1 MYIMVKMLDPRNI
14 YRSKR
19 RSLALFV
26 DLNGNLIVKAPERL
40 AENKIFDFVKSKEAW
55 IKSRQHQIR
64 QNSYI
69 NRNVVTHNSFL
80 FLGQE
85 HVPVISQRAKQ
96 VTRQDGVLL
105 IPTKY
110 QGEQVLKKIEKWFK
124 QQSEVV
130 FSERVRYF
138 ANRLNMQ
145 PSEVAINNNKTRW
158 GSCDSK
164 RRINLNWRAV
174 MLPPNL
180 FDYIV
185 VHEFCHLLEFN
196 HTKNFWNIVETI
208 LPDWRVLRKHL
219 KQMNWVL
226 MLFRKNL

>member
-1 MYIMVKMLDPRNI
+1 MLDPRNI

-19 RSLALFV
+19 KTLALFV
-26 DLNGNLIVKAPERL
+26 DLHGNLIVKAPERL
-40 AENKIFDFVKSKEAW
+40 PDSKIFDFVKSKQDW
-55 IKSRQHQIR
+55 IATRQHQLK

-69 NRNVVTHNSFL
+69 NRNVASQNSYL
-80 FLGQE
+80 FMGQE
-85 HVPVISQRAKQ
+85 LVPVISQRIKQ
-96 VTRQDGVLL
+96 ISRQDGVLL
-105 IPTKY
+105 IPAKF
-110 QGEQVLKKIEKWFK
+110 QSDKVVSKIEKWFK
-124 QQSEVV
+124 AQAEIILN
-130 FSERVRYF
+130 ERVRYF
-138 ANRLNMQ
+138 AARLNMQ

-158 GSCDSK
+158 GSCDTK

-174 MLPPNL
+174 CLAPNL

-196 HTKNFWNIVETI
+196 HTKNFWTIVQTI

-226 MLFRKNL
+226 MLFRK

>member
-1 MYIMVKMLDPRNI
+1 MLDPRNI
-14 YRSKR
+14 YRSR
-19 RSLALFV
+19 RKTLALFV
-26 DLNGNLIVKAPERL
+26 DLHGNLIVKAPERL
-40 AENKIFDFVKSKEAW
+40 PEGKIFDFVKTKREW
-55 IKSRQHQIR
+55 ILARQHQIR

-85 HVPVISQRAKQ
+85 VVPVLSQKAKQ
-96 VTRQDGVLL
+96 IAKQDSVL
-105 IPTKY
+105 IVPAKFS
-110 QGEQVLKKIEKWFK
+110 GEQILKKIEKWFR
-124 QQSEVV
+124 QQATTILN
-130 FSERVRYF
+130 ERVRYF
-138 ANRLNMQ
+138 AGKLNMQ
-145 PSEVAINNNKTRW
+145 PSAVAINNNKTRW

-164 RRINLNWRAV
+164 RKINLNWRAV
-174 MLPPNL
+174 MLPPPL

-196 HTKNFWNIVETI
+196 HTKNFWAIVETI

-226 MLFRKNL
+226 MLFRK

>member
-1 MYIMVKMLDPRNI
+1 MLDPRNI

-19 RSLALFV
+19 KTLALFV
-26 DLNGNLIVKAPERL
+26 DLHGNLIVKAPERL
-40 AENKIFDFVKSKEAW
+40 PESKIFDFVKSKQDW
-55 IKSRQHQIR
+55 IMARQHQIR

-69 NRNVVTHNSFL
+69 SRNVVTHNTFL
-80 FLGQE
+80 YMGREL
-85 HVPVISQRAKQ
+85 VPVISQRTKQ
-96 VTRQDGVLL
+96 ITLQDGVLL
-105 IPTKY
+105 IPAKI
-110 QGEQVLKKIEKWFK
+110 QGEQVLRKVEKWFK
-124 QQSEVV
+124 AQAQVI

-138 ANRLNMQ
+138 SGRLNMH
-145 PSEVAINNNKTRW
+145 PSAVSVNNNKTRW
-158 GSCDSK
+158 GSCDTK

-185 VHEFCHLLEFN
+185 VHEFCHILEFN
-196 HTKNFWNIVETI
+196 HTQNFWRVVETI

-226 MLFRKNL
+226 MLFRK